1 MDTQAG
7 KLTYIP
13 FYFFVL
19 IIISV
24 PIAITMY
31 FENPVDLV
39 KMSAFIIL
47 GSFFIMFSLI
57 ILIEDNLKN
66 KNKLSFT
73 INRSIDLPVLLF
85 LIAAILSTVF
95 SINPKVSVFGQYQRQ
110 IGLIT
115 FIYLAA
121 IYFLSSGMLHDKK
134 RFTLLFSLAEIT
146 AVAVSLYS
154 FLQLSGNDP
163 FDIHQPGIDRPGS
176 TFGNAVF
183 LGGFLA
189 LIFPF
194 SALNISAKKNRIFK
208 VLFPVIILGGI
219 IVSGTRS
226 AYIAVAAEIAVILVI
241 YLLLNRNKKGTAGS
255 LPNAGKNIK
264 NILFIAGGALLILIL
279 YMIIFPGSFLSGRIL
294 SIFSS
299 SNNPRLVLWQESFNI
314 FYKYPLFG
322 TGAALFSSAF
332 EEFYSGRLRLLERTG
347 YFDHPHSNFLYML
360 YSMGII
366 GFLAYLSILVQ
377 SFRRC
382 IINIFRGADPA
393 EKILFISFA
402 SFIAGYSVYGLT
414 NFDDISILLYFFVFL
429 AALKAADT
437 EKTKVAEVNSNII
450 TAIAIP
456 LILVC
461 SFNIYSSIN
470 DMKADR
476 FFKLGNN
483 LIKQGK
489 FAEAVY
495 NMNTAIA
502 LNDYYTDYKYMLSY
516 TVYRQCF
523 SSETM
528 SKENKTNLLNQ
539 AASQVEGLINSH
551 FFKNEC
557 NALLSLIYYEMER
570 EQKAKTL
577 ELKVLEKDPVNITYR
592 INLARY
598 YIKKGDLMK
607 ADELMNVVL
616 ELRPKSLEAYLTAAY
631 LNFKKGNTEAARN
644 FCQQILIAEPGN
656 PFALKLLSEINT
668 EKKP

>member
-1 MDTQAG
+1 MDTRTNN
-7 KLTYIP
+7 LTYIP

-19 IIISV
+19 LIISV
-24 PIAITMY
+24 PFAITMY

-39 KMSAFIIL
+39 KMSAFIIT
-47 GSFFIMFSLI
+47 GSFFVMFSLAI
-57 ILIEDNLKN
+57 AAEDNLIKGN
-66 KNKLSFT
+66 SLSFS
-73 INRSIDLPVLLF
+73 INKSLDIPVFIFIL
-85 LIAAILSTVF
+85 AAVLSTIF
-95 SINPKVSVFGQYQRQ
+95 SLNPKVSVFGQYQRQ

-115 FIYLAA
+115 FIYLAV
-121 IYFLSSGMLHDKK
+121 IYFLSSGMLQDKK

-154 FLQLSGNDP
+154 FIQISGNDP
-163 FDIHQPGIDRPGS
+163 FGIQQPGVDRPSS

-183 LGGFLA
+183 FGGFLA
-189 LIFPF
+189 LMFPF
-194 SALNISAKKNRIFK
+194 SALNISSKNNKIFK

-241 YLLLNRNKKGTAGS
+241 YFLVNRNKKGIAEHPQNT
-255 LPNAGKNIK
+255 GKYIK
-264 NILFIAGGALLILIL
+264 NILFTTGGVLLILIL
-279 YMIIFPGSFLSGRIL
+279 YMLIFPESFLSGRIL

-299 SNNPRLVLWQESFNI
+299 SNNPRLVLWQDSFGL
-314 FYKYPLFG
+314 FLKYPLTG
-322 TGAALFSSAF
+322 TGIAMFSSAF
-332 EEFYSGRLRLLERTG
+332 EEFYSNRLRFLERSG
-347 YFDHPHSNFLYML
+347 YFDHPHNNYLYML

-366 GFLAYLSILVQ
+366 GLLAYMGILVQ
-377 SFRRC
+377 AARRSL
-382 IINIFRGADPA
+382 INIFKREDLQ
-393 EKILFISFA
+393 EKIVFMSFA
-402 SFIAGYSVYGLT
+402 AFIAGYCVYGLT

-429 AALKAADT
+429 AALKAADA
-437 EKTKVAEVNSNII
+437 EKTKEVFISRKI
-450 TAIAIP
+450 TAIIVVP

-502 LNDYYTDYKYMLSY
+502 LNDYYTDYKYALAN
-516 TVYRQCF
+516 TVYRQVF

-528 SKENKTNLLNQ
+528 PKETKMNLLNQ
-539 AASQVEGLINSH
+539 SARQVEGLKNSH
-551 FFKNEC
+551 YFINES
-557 NALLSLIYYEMER
+557 NALLSLIYYEMDR
-570 EQKAKTL
+570 EQEAKML
-577 ELKVLEKDPVNITYR
+577 EGEVLKKDSVNITYR

-598 YIKKGDLMK
+598 YIKKGDLRK

-616 ELRPKSLEAYLTAAY
+616 ELRPKSLDAYLTAAY
-631 LNFKKGNTEAARN
+631 LNFKQGNIEAAKN
-644 FCQQILIAEPGN
+644 YCEQILIAEPGN
-656 PFALKLLSEINT
+656 QFAVKLLNEINALK
-668 EKKP
+668 KP